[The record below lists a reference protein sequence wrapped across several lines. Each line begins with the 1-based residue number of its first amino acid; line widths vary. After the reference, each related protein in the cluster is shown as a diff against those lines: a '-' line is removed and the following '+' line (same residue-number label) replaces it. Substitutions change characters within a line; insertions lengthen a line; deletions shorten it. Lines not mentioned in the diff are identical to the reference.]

1 MINISKD
8 LNVNEKIKAREVRV
22 IAPDGEQLGIM
33 SLNDAVK
40 IARSHNLDLVNVAPT
55 ANPPV
60 CKILDYGKY
69 KYEQSKRDKEARKN
83 QKVITVKEIKIR
95 PNIDEH
101 DFSVKV
107 KNARKFLTNGDKVKV
122 TVMFRGREVTHPE
135 LGEKLC
141 NRLAEALSDIAQV
154 ENAAKME
161 GRNMT
166 MIVIPTL
173 KEVR

>member
-107 KNARKFLTNGDKVKV
+107 KNAENFLLTAIK
-122 TVMFRGREVTHPE
+122 
-135 LGEKLC
+135 
-141 NRLAEALSDIAQV
+141 
-154 ENAAKME
+154 
-161 GRNMT
+161 
-166 MIVIPTL
+166 
-173 KEVR
+173 